1 MLNERMQPTPGG
13 SLEAGLRDE
22 MVRAGRQLLATGLV
36 ARTWGNLSCRLDS
49 EWFLV
54 TPSGRDYRALAP
66 VDLVRV
72 RIRDLRHEGE
82 LRPSSEV
89 GLHAAYYRRWP
100 TIGAVIHTHQP
111 YASAFSAAAPGTL
124 PLQGTEPPLGSA
136 IAVASYAPS
145 GTDRLTQAAL
155 EAASRTSPAAI
166 LLRHHGAVCA
176 GASLEESFATAY
188 SLERVLGA
196 MFRDRYEALE
206 GVPFPV
212 QSKEPSPGSEAAPND
227 LEAPLCKRFAR
238 LRIPMRPLLDDFAQL
253 LGEAIP
259 AVDLPPDPDW
269 VDAAE
274 TPAVLLDRKGL
285 VILVADPDERAAI
298 AAVAEKNA
306 LACYV
311 GAVTGRIRPIPQAE
325 ARRLRREYLDW
336 YAARIGEK

>member
-1 MLNERMQPTPGG
+1 MTKKNAVPPSGG
-13 SLEAGLRDE
+13 SLETGLRQE
-22 MVRAGRQLLATGLV
+22 MIEAGRQLLATGLV
-36 ARTWGNLSCRLDS
+36 ARTWGNLSCRLNED
-49 EWFLV
+49 WFLV
-54 TPSGRDYRALAP
+54 TPSGRDYRTLDP
-66 VDLVRV
+66 SDLVRV
-72 RIRDLRHEGE
+72 RIRDLRHEGPA
-82 LRPSSEV
+82 LPSSEV

-100 TIGAVIHTHQP
+100 AISAVIHTHQP
-111 YASAFSAAAPGTL
+111 FASAYSAAEAGVL
-124 PLQGTEPPLGSA
+124 PLRGAEPPLGPSIA
-136 IAVASYAPS
+136 IAAYAPS
-145 GTDRLTQAAL
+145 GTDRLTNAAL
-155 EAASRTSPAAI
+155 EAAARTGPAAI

-176 GASLEESFATAY
+176 GANLSGAFEAAY
-188 SLERVLGA
+188 ALERVLGA

-285 VILVADPDERAAI
+285 VILVPDPDKRAAI

-325 ARRLRREYLDW
+325 ARRLRRGYLDW

>member
-196 MFRDRYEALE
+196 MFRQQYEALE
-206 GVPFPV
+206 GAPF
-212 QSKEPSPGSEAAPND
+212 PSPGSAE
-227 LEAPLCKRFAR
+227 LPLCRRFAR
-238 LRIPMRPLLDDFAQL
+238 LRLPMRPLLDDFAQL
-253 LGEAIP
+253 LGESLP

-269 VDAAE
+269 TDTAE

-285 VILVADPDERAAI
+285 VILASDPDDRAAI

-306 LACYV
+306 LAYYAS
-311 GAVTGRIRPIPQAE
+311 AVMGRVDPIPPAE
-325 ARRLRREYLDW
+325 ARRLRRDYLDW
-336 YAARIGEK
+336 YAARIKNQ